1 MIEKAARAAA
11 VERSR
16 AHKRRKSINRERLA
30 HWREHSNKDGRSRPP
45 GVNRS
50 PEWRESRSERNMV
63 FRYEAM
69 CASNSEDCFYRV
81 CSVSRNRCRHRHS
94 QCTFLSNDI
103 SGVSCIDPID
113 PTNITSSWMPVTLPE
128 DVVAHILRLGRN
140 LATVVGA
147 RRLCKLWRSLVD
159 ERLMKGF
166 VLRCAHPR
174 VPLCVAR
181 HLFQLCEEETEEIY
195 IKEFHAAVQR
205 AVDATSTQLQIYGIY
220 VTMPTDFS
228 VWELFLSIA
237 RRVGLAELR
246 RRQENAAFGLHWA
259 RRKFPYCAVM
269 WDERHAAGFR
279 GRLWVRPPLVSERF
293 NGPPWL

>member
-1 MIEKAARAAA
+1 MEEEVIEKAARAAA

-113 PTNITSSWMPVTLPE
+113 PTNITSSWMPVTF
-128 DVVAHILRLGRN
+128 LGGGN
-140 LATVVGA
+140 LSRPPA
-147 RRLCKLWRSLVD
+147 RARD
-159 ERLMKGF
+159 PGG
-166 VLRCAHPR
+166 HPR
-174 VPLCVAR
+174 
-181 HLFQLCEEETEEIY
+181 Q
-195 IKEFHAAVQR
+195 HAAAGPAAR
-205 AVDATSTQLQIYGIY
+205 AA
-220 VTMPTDFS
+220 
-228 VWELFLSIA
+228 A
-237 RRVGLAELR
+237 RVACMALR
-246 RRQENAAFGLHWA
+246 AL
-259 RRKFPYCAVM
+259 
-269 WDERHAAGFR
+269 
-279 GRLWVRPPLVSERF
+279 
-293 NGPPWL
+293 